1 MMGFLRRHPILIS
14 IILLILAIQ
23 VSSLYINDK
32 QVENPFSRSI
42 LNLNYYPQKFIHSVT
57 GRIVTVWENY
67 IDLIDTKKENLK
79 LRLENQ
85 KLRQKTIE
93 ISEVKL
99 QNERLRKLLQ
109 FKEYTTHK
117 TVTANVIAGSPSLL
131 RTEVVIID
139 KGAESGITEGM
150 PVASY
155 DGIVGRIH
163 LVGDKNS
170 EVILITDPL
179 SAVDAYIHRT
189 RARGIVKGTGNSCVM
204 DYIENNTDISN
215 GDKVISSGKDGFFPK
230 GVLIGTVD
238 NIEQKGG
245 FLSAHVSPNVE
256 LKSLE
261 EVLVILKKP
270 GNIAFNE

>member
-1 MMGFLRRHPILIS
+1 MGFLRRHPILIS

-99 QNERLRKLLQ
+99 QNERLKKLLQ
-109 FKEYTTHK
+109 FKESTTHK

>member
-1 MMGFLRRHPILIS
+1 MGFLRRHPILIS